1 MYCISINY
9 RKADIEIRRKVK
21 FSDEECAKIS
31 KELINNQIVTEC
43 VVLSTCNRT
52 EVYFCGK
59 NKCEKTVLKKI
70 AESADISEELLS
82 KYAMNY
88 FGDSAVLHLFKVA
101 SGIDSMIIGEDE
113 ILGQTKNAYAIALEN
128 NTAAY
133 QMNMIFQA
141 AISCAKKIKTQTPIS
156 KTSVSVAT
164 LTANEAAKLGEKVS
178 VLVIGASGKIG
189 TTVLKNLASHKNIS
203 VRATMRK
210 HTQNKLLKE
219 LNIEAVDYDS
229 RYDYINSADCIISAT
244 SSPHYTVTFYD
255 LKDRLIDRKNRLFI
269 DLAVPPDIDNS
280 IAKLDGV
287 KVINID
293 YFEQLAKDNNTL
305 KLSSLDTAEEI
316 ISTEIDT
323 LKKDLIFHDF
333 LPELNSVRNNFES
346 ENKSFEKLVYKMK
359 AESSADTFRE
369 FIRIL
374 QNF

>member
-1 MYCISINY
+1 MYCISVSY
-9 RKADIEIRRKVK
+9 KKADIEIRRKIK
-21 FSDEECAKIS
+21 FSDEECVKIS
-31 KELINNQIVTEC
+31 KDLINDKIVTQC

-52 EVYFCGK
+52 EIYFCGE

-70 AESADISEELLS
+70 SESAEISEEILS
-82 KYAMNY
+82 KYAMCFY
-88 FGDSAVLHLFKVA
+88 GDNAVKHLFKVA

-113 ILGQTKNAYAIALEN
+113 ILGQTKNAYSIALEN
-128 NTAAY
+128 NTVAY
-133 QMNMIFQA
+133 EMNMIFQA
-141 AISCAKKIKTQTPIS
+141 AIACAKKIKTQTPLS

-164 LTANEAAKLGEKVS
+164 LTANEVAKLGDKVE

-189 TTVLKNLASHKNIS
+189 TTVLKNLSSHKNIS
-203 VRATMRK
+203 VKATMRK
-210 HTQNKLLKE
+210 HTQNKILKE
-219 LNIEAVDYDS
+219 LGIETVDYNS
-229 RYDYINSADCIISAT
+229 RYDYINNADCVVSAT

-255 LKDRLIDRKNRLFI
+255 LKNRLTVKKNRLFI

-280 IAKLDGV
+280 IESLDGV
-287 KVINID
+287 RVINID

-333 LPELNSVRNNFES
+333 LPEMQSVKKNFEI
-346 ENKSFEKLVYKMK
+346 ENKSFEQLVYKMK
-359 AESSADTFRE
+359 SDSSADTFGE
-369 FIRIL
+369 FVRIL